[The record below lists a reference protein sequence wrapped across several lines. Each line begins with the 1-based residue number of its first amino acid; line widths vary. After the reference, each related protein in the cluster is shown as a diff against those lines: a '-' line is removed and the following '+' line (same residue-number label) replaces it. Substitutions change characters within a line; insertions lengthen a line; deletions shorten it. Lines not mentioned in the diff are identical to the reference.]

1 MPSAAS
7 ATAAAGDRFSSSRSF
22 TDTRTPDARIG
33 GHELLREFYVL
44 RVQVRVVL
52 KNLLHRCATA
62 RHLADLAD
70 SEAAVREHRFT
81 AEDVVPG

>member
-22 TDTRTPDARIG
+22 TDTRTPDPRIG

-44 RVQVRVVL
+44 RVEVRIVL
-52 KNLLHRCATA
+52 KNLLHGCATA

-70 SEAAVREHRFT
+70 GEAAVREHRFT
-81 AEDVVPG
+81 AEGCRPG